1 MMNMSRFSKVLAF
14 AAAVLIAAACGR
26 TARIDAVISD
36 APSSDI
42 VIKMLN
48 VNTFDVLDTVAL
60 DQAGRLSYK
69 VGLDKGQIEFVYLY
83 HGGKRIASLL
93 LKGGDKVNVVA
104 DTLGNYTVEGSDES
118 AKLALV
124 EQEYAAELKKI
135 TQMTYDL
142 EKAENAAEAVAMR
155 QAMAQEYIAYYR
167 SRVKYLM
174 ENSRSMTVVPV
185 LYQTL
190 GSNLPVFAQP
200 TDAIH
205 FKNMADSLALSYP
218 DSRYVKALR
227 KEAERRMD
235 RLELESL
242 INSAEQI
249 AYPEIE
255 LPDINGQ
262 KRKLS
267 EVDAKVVIIQFWT
280 ATNLEQKLF
289 NVDVLKPLYDEFHD
303 KGLEVYQ
310 VSLDA
315 DKVLWAQTV
324 KQQAHPWVSVC
335 DSRGTS
341 SPFAASYNLQMLPS
355 MFVIAD
361 GALVDGEVVDEVS
374 LRKLVRKLLK

>member
-83 HGGKRIASLL
+83 HGGIRIASLL

-361 GALVDGEVVDEVS
+361 GALVDGEVVDEAS

>member
-218 DSRYVKALR
+218 ESRYVKALR

-361 GALVDGEVVDEVS
+361 GALVDGEVVDEAS
-374 LRKLVRKLLK
+374 LKKLVRKLLK